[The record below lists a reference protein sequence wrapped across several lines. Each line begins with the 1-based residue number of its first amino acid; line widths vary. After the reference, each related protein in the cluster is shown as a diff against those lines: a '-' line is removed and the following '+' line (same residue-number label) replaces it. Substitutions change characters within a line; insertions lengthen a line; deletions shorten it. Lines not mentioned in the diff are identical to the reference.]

1 MWQNLFSNKRLFY
14 SLLLSFLL
22 SFIFLKEIKAKDYGI
37 CGNTFEIQEENLLEY
52 INDKLKAI
60 DLKEWQ
66 RDFVEVSKDSIQ
78 RPKATILPYAKNKR
92 VYYFDPSIDNQERK
106 ACIEATDNRGVIF
119 AKKGDR
125 INPLDKINLTKKL
138 IFIDGDSREQI
149 DYAINLY
156 NASNGRAKIILIK
169 GSIVDLINKLNIKIY
184 FDQNGILVNK
194 FSIKH
199 IPAIISQENKLLKI
213 EEVVLSYD
221 D

>member
-37 CGNTFEIQEENLLEY
+37 YGNTFEIQEENLLEY
-52 INDKLKAI
+52 INDKLKAMN
-60 DLKEWQ
+60 LKELQ
-66 RDFVEVSKDSIQ
+66 RDFVEVSKNSIQ
-78 RPKATILPYAKNKR
+78 RPKVTILPYAKNKR
-92 VYYFDPSIDNQERK
+92 VYYFDPSIILKKDYS
-106 ACIEATDNRGVIF
+106 DNRGVIF
-119 AKKGDR
+119 AKKGDK

-156 NASNGRAKIILIK
+156 NASNGRVKIILIK

-184 FDQNGILVNK
+184 FDQNSILVNK

-199 IPAIISQENKLLKI
+199 ISAIISQENKLLKI
-213 EEVVLSYD
+213 EEVVLNYD